1 MKYIFYISLI
11 LFFCSTAA
19 SGQQQMQSGE
29 IIVEINTLKSHTGL
43 ARVSLYNSNDGFPIK
58 SKKAFKT
65 IVINLEKGAAK
76 AIFPDIPYGEYAVA
90 ILHDE
95 NKNGRMDFSWR
106 MLPDEG
112 FGASNMMEKQFIPP
126 AFKDAKFVFQS
137 EEKILKVLMHY

>member
-1 MKYIFYISLI
+1 MKYICYISLI

-29 IIVEINTLKSHTGL
+29 IIVEINTLKNHTGR

-58 SKKAFKT
+58 SEKAFKT
-65 IVINLEKGAAK
+65 IVIDLEKGDTK

-90 ILHDE
+90 VLHDE
-95 NKNGRMDFSWR
+95 NKNGRMDFSW
-106 MLPDEG
+106 MMHPDEG

-126 AFKDAKFVFQS
+126 VFKDAKFALHS
-137 EEKILKVLMHY
+137 EERTLKVLVHY